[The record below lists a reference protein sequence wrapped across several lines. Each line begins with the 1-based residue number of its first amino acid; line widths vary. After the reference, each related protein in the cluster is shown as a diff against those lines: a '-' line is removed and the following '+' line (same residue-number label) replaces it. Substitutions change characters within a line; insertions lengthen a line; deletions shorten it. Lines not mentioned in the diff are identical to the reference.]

1 MKKRIF
7 ALLLTA
13 VLCLTLVLPADAT
26 KITKRYMVDDADLLT
41 ASQQQ
46 QLHNALAQLSAQH
59 KMDIVIVTVDSLNG
73 KSATAY
79 ADDYFD
85 YNGYGWGERFSG
97 ILLLISME
105 DRDWAISTC
114 GNGMDAF
121 TDDGLDYIAGQIVPL
136 LSDGDY
142 ADAFAEFAS
151 LCDTFLV
158 QANTGKPFD
167 SDTLPKD
174 PFSLLWIP
182 GCLVIGL
189 AVALIVVAIMKNQL
203 KSVRSQSAARDYLRQ
218 GSLQLR
224 VCNDLFLYRTVR
236 KTAKPKNN
244 SAHSGS
250 SGRSHGGT
258 SGKF

>member
-1 MKKRIF
+1 MQKRIF
-7 ALLLTA
+7 AFLLVF
-13 VLCLTLVLPADAT
+13 VLCLSFALPVSAT
-26 KITKRYMVDDADLLT
+26 KTEKQHMVDNADLLT
-41 ASQQQ
+41 DRQRQ
-46 QLHNALAQLSAQH
+46 QLQDTLRQLSAQH
-59 KMDIVIVTVDSLNG
+59 QMDIVIVTVDSLG
-73 KSATAY
+73 TKSATAY

-85 YNGYGWGERFSG
+85 YNGYGWGDRSSG

-114 GNGMDAF
+114 GYGMEAF
-121 TDDGLDYIAGQIVPL
+121 TDDGLDYIADQIIPD
-136 LSDGDY
+136 LSDGLY
-142 ADAFAEFAS
+142 AEAFASFAS
-151 LCDTFLV
+151 LCDDFLV
-158 QANTGKPFD
+158 QASTGEPFD
-167 SDTLPKD
+167 SNTLPKE

-189 AVALIVVAIMKNQL
+189 VVAWIVVAILKNQL
-203 KSVRSQSAARDYLRQ
+203 KSVRFQSAAKDYLRQ

-244 SAHSGS
+244 SSHSGS
-250 SGRSHGGT
+250 SGRSHGGA

>member
-7 ALLLTA
+7 ALLMTL
-13 VLCLTLVLPADAT
+13 VLCLSFALPASAT
-26 KITKRYMVDDADLLT
+26 KVEKRHMADNAELLT
-41 ASQQQ
+41 DSQRQ
-46 QLHNALAQLSAQH
+46 QLQDTLRQLSAKH
-59 KMDIVIVTVDSLNG
+59 KMDIVIVTVDSLEG
-73 KSATAY
+73 KSPTSY

-85 YNGYGWGERFSG
+85 YNGYGWGDRFSG
-97 ILLLISME
+97 ILLLISTE

-114 GNGMDAF
+114 GYAMEVF
-121 TDDGLDYIAGQIVPL
+121 TDDGLDYIAGKIIPA

-158 QANTGKPFD
+158 QASTGEPFD
-167 SDTLPKD
+167 NNTLPKE

-182 GCLVIGL
+182 GSLVIGL
-189 AVALIVVAIMKNQL
+189 VIGWIVVAILKNQL

-224 VCNDLFLYRTVR
+224 VCSDLFLYRTVR
-236 KTAKPKNN
+236 KTPKPKNN
-244 SAHSGS
+244 SSHRSS
-250 SGRSHGGT
+250 SGRSHGGA

>member
-1 MKKRIF
+1 MKKRILAFFLAF
-7 ALLLTA
+7 AL
-13 VLCLTLVLPADAT
+13 CLSFALPAAAT
-26 KITKRYMVDDADLLT
+26 QVSKQHMVDDADLLT
-41 ASQQQ
+41 DYQQE
-46 QLHNALAQLSAQH
+46 QLQNTLQQLSARHQ
-59 KMDIVIVTVDSLNG
+59 MDIIIVTVDSLDG

-85 YNGYGWGERFSG
+85 YESYGWGDDYRG

-114 GNGMDAF
+114 GYAMEVF
-121 TDDGLDYIAGQIVPL
+121 TDDGLDYIAGKIVPD
-136 LSDGDY
+136 LSDGNY
-142 ADAFAEFAS
+142 ADAFAAFAS

-158 QANTGKPFD
+158 QASTGEPFD
-167 SDTLPKD
+167 SSTLPKE

-189 AVALIVVAIMKNQL
+189 LIAWIVVTILKNQL
-203 KSVRSQSAARDYLRQ
+203 KSVRYQSAAKDYLRQ

-236 KTAKPKNN
+236 KTPKPKNN
-244 SAHSGS
+244 SSHSGS
-250 SGRSHGGT
+250 SGRSHGGA